1 MIGLALGL
9 SEPEAKY
16 QRPTGTD
23 REISV
28 NSKWP
33 KLMLMSGATSAWPIY
48 DMTTATEAPRQAVAV
63 LQYGLLT
70 CASFGLVGSL
80 VMFAS
85 KK

>member
-1 MIGLALGL
+1 LLENAIG
-9 SEPEAKY
+9 EPGTEY

-33 KLMLMSGATSAWPIY
+33 KLMLMSAATAAWLIY

-63 LQYGLLT
+63 LQYGLLPAP
-70 CASFGLVGSL
+70 CSG
-80 VMFAS
+80 
-85 KK
+85 